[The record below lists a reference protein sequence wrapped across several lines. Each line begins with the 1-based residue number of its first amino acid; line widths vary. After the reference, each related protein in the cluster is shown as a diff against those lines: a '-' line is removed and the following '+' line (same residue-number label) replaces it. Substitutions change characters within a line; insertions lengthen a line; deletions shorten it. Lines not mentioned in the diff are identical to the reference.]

1 MIMNKYE
8 SKKKKKTRKSITKN
22 PQGSPRQNQQQEQ
35 QQMFLETKGKLSK
48 VKYQRDPVE
57 DFIHTNTEE

>member
-8 SKKKKKTRKSITKN
+8 SKKNKTRKSITKN
-22 PQGSPRQNQQQEQ
+22 PQGSPRQNQQQEQQ

>member
-8 SKKKKKTRKSITKN
+8 SKKNKTRKSITKN
-22 PQGSPRQNQQQEQ
+22 PQGSPRQNQQQE